1 MTIIIRSGDGLDRH
15 RSSCAIMKVPVVE
28 ECDNGL
34 FLYLN
39 QKESVMKYIA
49 ISELSKHIGQ
59 NVTLQGWVHTL
70 RDQKHVQ
77 FLILRNRT
85 GSVQV
90 VHEKT
95 GALAGQVSALTRES
109 AIAISGRVVEN
120 PGVRLGGVEI
130 QLAELRVVN
139 VAESPLPLDPFSEN
153 ASGIDHRLDW
163 RHIDLRVPRNRL
175 IFEIQTTVEGA
186 MREYWMRN
194 HFIEIHSPK
203 FMGTASESG
212 AELFALPYF
221 NTTAYLAQSPQ
232 FYKQMAMAS
241 GFDRVFEIAPVFRAD
256 PSFTSRHTTEFTSVD
271 VEIAWIDGHEDV
283 MACEEAWLQY
293 VIQVVREKHG
303 DAVAE
308 NYGVEI
314 MVPAVPFPRV
324 TMAEA
329 LAVLSELGHTPEREG
344 DLDPKG
350 ERLLGE
356 YIRKTQ
362 GCDYVFVIDYPV
374 SVRPFYHMRHAE
386 HSELTRSFDL
396 LCHGVEITTGA
407 QREHRP
413 DVLKAQAREKGLDL
427 ETIQFYLDFF
437 KYGCPPHG
445 GFGFGLSRL
454 LMVML
459 GLSNVRETTFLS
471 RTPNR
476 LHP

>member
-1 MTIIIRSGDGLDRH
+1 
-15 RSSCAIMKVPVVE
+15 MK
-28 ECDNGL
+28 L
-34 FLYLN
+34 I
-39 QKESVMKYIA
+39 S
-49 ISELSKHIGQ
+49 ISELSKRIGQ
-59 NVTLQGWVHTL
+59 TVTLQGWVQTL

-95 GALAGQVSALTRES
+95 SHSALAARVSALTRES
-109 AIAISGRVVEN
+109 AISITGRIVKN
-120 PGVRLGGVEI
+120 PGVPAPRLGGVEI
-130 QLAELRVVN
+130 RLVELSVVN
-139 VAESPLPLDPFSEN
+139 AAESPLPLDPFSESV
-153 ASGIDHRLDW
+153 SGIDHRLDW
-163 RHIDLRVPRNRL
+163 RHIDLRAPRNRS
-175 IFEIQTTVEGA
+175 IFEIQTTVEKA
-186 MREYWMRN
+186 MREYWMQN

-212 AELFALPYF
+212 SELFALSYF
-221 NTTAYLAQSPQ
+221 NATAYLAQSPQ

-256 PSFTSRHTTEFTSVD
+256 PSFTPRHTTEFTSVD
-271 VEIAWIDGHEDV
+271 VEIAWIESCEDV
-283 MACEEAWLQY
+283 MACEEQWLQH
-293 VIQVVREKHG
+293 VIHTVQEKHG
-303 DAVAE
+303 DTIAK
-308 NYGVEI
+308 NYGLEVT
-314 MVPAVPFPRV
+314 VPALPFPRI

-329 LAVLSELGHTPEREG
+329 LTALSERGHTPKRKD

-350 ERLLGE
+350 ERLIGE
-356 YIRKTQ
+356 YIRKTH
-362 GCDYVFVIDYPV
+362 GCDYVFITDYPV

-386 HSELTRSFDL
+386 HPELTKSFDL
-396 LCHGVEITTGA
+396 LFRGLEITTGA

-413 DVLKAQAREKGLDL
+413 DILKAQAKEKGLDL
-427 ETIQFYLDFF
+427 KTIQFYLNFF

-459 GLSNVRETTFLS
+459 GLPNVRETTFLP

>member
-1 MTIIIRSGDGLDRH
+1 
-15 RSSCAIMKVPVVE
+15 
-28 ECDNGL
+28 
-34 FLYLN
+34 
-39 QKESVMKYIA
+39 MKYIA
-49 ISELSKHIGQ
+49 ISELSKYIGQ
-59 NVTLQGWVHTL
+59 TVALQGWVHTL

-95 GALAGQVSALTRES
+95 GALAEKVSALTRES
-109 AIAISGRVVEN
+109 AISISGRVVEN
-120 PGVRLGGVEI
+120 PSVRLGGVEI
-130 QLAELRVVN
+130 QLAELSVVN
-139 VAESPLPLDPFSEN
+139 AAESPLPLDPFSEN
-153 ASGIDHRLDW
+153 VSGIDHRLDW
-163 RHIDLRVPRNRL
+163 RHIDLRAPQNRL

-186 MREYWMRN
+186 MREYWMQN

-203 FMGTASESG
+203 LMGTASESG

-221 NTTAYLAQSPQ
+221 NSTAYLAQSPQ

-271 VEIAWIDGHEDV
+271 VEIAWIDSHEDV

-293 VIQVVREKHG
+293 VIHIVREKYG
-303 DAVAE
+303 DAIAE
-308 NYGVEI
+308 NYGVEL
-314 MVPAVPFPRV
+314 MVPEVPFPRV
-324 TMAEA
+324 TMVEA
-329 LAVLSELGHTPEREG
+329 LMVLSEQGHTPEREG

-350 ERLLGE
+350 ERLLSE
-356 YIRKTQ
+356 YIRKTR

-386 HSELTRSFDL
+386 HPELTRSFDL
-396 LCHGVEITTGA
+396 LYQGVEITTGA

-437 KYGCPPHG
+437 RYGCPPHG

>member
-1 MTIIIRSGDGLDRH
+1 
-15 RSSCAIMKVPVVE
+15 
-28 ECDNGL
+28 
-34 FLYLN
+34 
-39 QKESVMKYIA
+39 MKYIA
-49 ISELSKHIGQ
+49 ISELSKYIGQ
-59 NVTLQGWVHTL
+59 TVALQGWVHTL

-95 GALAGQVSALTRES
+95 GALAEKVSALTRES
-109 AIAISGRVVEN
+109 AISISGRVVEN
-120 PGVRLGGVEI
+120 PSVRLGGVEI
-130 QLAELRVVN
+130 QLAELSVVN
-139 VAESPLPLDPFSEN
+139 AAESPLPLDPFSEN
-153 ASGIDHRLDW
+153 VSGIDHRLDW
-163 RHIDLRVPRNRL
+163 RHIDLRAPQNRL

-186 MREYWMRN
+186 MREYWMQN

-203 FMGTASESG
+203 LMGTASESG

-221 NTTAYLAQSPQ
+221 NSTAYLAQSPQ

-271 VEIAWIDGHEDV
+271 VEIAWIDSHEDV

-293 VIQVVREKHG
+293 VIHIVREKYG
-303 DAVAE
+303 DAIAE
-308 NYGVEI
+308 NYGVEL
-314 MVPAVPFPRV
+314 MVPEVPFPRV
-324 TMAEA
+324 TMVEA
-329 LAVLSELGHTPEREG
+329 LMVLSEQGHTLEREG

-350 ERLLGE
+350 ERLLSE
-356 YIRKTQ
+356 YIRKTR

-374 SVRPFYHMRHAE
+374 SVRPFYHMRRAE
-386 HSELTRSFDL
+386 YSELTRSFDL
-396 LCHGVEITTGA
+396 LYQGVEITTGA

-437 KYGCPPHG
+437 RYGCPPHG